1 MFYNLARPK
10 RDKLW
15 VREREVKGTEGGK
28 AWRPRISEGQVG
40 SPVAGSER
48 KTRELSGNAVR
59 ER

>member
-1 MFYNLARPK
+1 MRK
-10 RDKLW
+10 HQ
-15 VREREVKGTEGGK
+15 REREVKGTEGGK

-40 SPVAGSER
+40 SLVAGSER